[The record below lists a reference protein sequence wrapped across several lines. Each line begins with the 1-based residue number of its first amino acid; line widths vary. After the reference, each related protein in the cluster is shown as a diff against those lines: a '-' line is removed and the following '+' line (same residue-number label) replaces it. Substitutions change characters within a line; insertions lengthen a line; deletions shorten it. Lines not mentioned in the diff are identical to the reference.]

1 MAEPLAYFITA
12 SAYGNRLHGDER
24 GTVDR
29 DHNTVGT
36 PFRQPEPGLAAWSAN
51 AWSVIQSISTPLAEP
66 ALKVRSWLPVCIV
79 DGRYA
84 VHCRTNHTH
93 VVLTSDASIERTA
106 HSLKSYAT
114 RALRQAGLVG
124 PRQPVWARSAS
135 MKTLTSDHAVAS
147 AVNYTLNAQGAT
159 SAARTRS
166 ARATSGRTIRA
177 PRRGSH
183 ARVCGGLI
191 GSAAA
196 IQADAWRLV

>member
-36 PFRQPEPGLAAWSAN
+36 PFRQPEPGLAAWERERMVGD
-51 AWSVIQSISTPLAEP
+51 SVYFDAARRACVEDSFLATCMHRGWT
-66 ALKVRSWLPVCIV
+66 LH
-79 DGRYA
+79 A

-93 VVLTSDASIERTA
+93 VVLTSDASIEQTA

-135 MKTLTSDHAVAS
+135 MKTLTSDRAVAS
-147 AVNYTLNAQGAT
+147 AVNYTLNAQGADLGGT
-159 SAARTRS
+159 YAKRTRD
-166 ARATSGRTIRA
+166 
-177 PRRGSH
+177 
-183 ARVCGGLI
+183 LWE
-191 GSAAA
+191 
-196 IQADAWRLV
+196 D